1 MNRFIDMIRTIFV
14 SPEMLGLG
22 VPVAIWA
29 YWPEPAQFIATK
41 ISSDPKWGFGIVMVP
56 IALLAACY
64 NLSSNILAPS
74 GARKI
79 LLDWPDYW
87 MLKNRVVVALGLC
100 IFAFMIALIG
110 FYMVVADKSS
120 LGMSMIFSG
129 CLSAAASLATVAL
142 AWWRSR
148 EILGE

>member
-1 MNRFIDMIRTIFV
+1 
-14 SPEMLGLG
+14 
-22 VPVAIWA
+22 
-29 YWPEPAQFIATK
+29 
-41 ISSDPKWGFGIVMVP
+41 
-56 IALLAACY
+56 
-64 NLSSNILAPS
+64 
-74 GARKI
+74 
-79 LLDWPDYW
+79 
-87 MLKNRVVVALGLC
+87 MLKNRVVVALGFC

>member
-1 MNRFIDMIRTIFV
+1 MNRIVDMIRVVLV

-22 VPVAIWA
+22 FPLAIWS
-29 YWPEPAQFIATK
+29 YWPEPAQFIATQ
-41 ISSDPKWGFGIVMVP
+41 INGDFEWGFGIVMVP
-56 IALLAACY
+56 IVLLAACY
-64 NLSSNILAPS
+64 NLGSNILAPS

-87 MLKNRVVVALGLC
+87 MLKNRVVVALAFC
-100 IFAFMIALIG
+100 IFSFVVALIG
-110 FYMVVADKSS
+110 IFMVAETKSS
-120 LGMSMIFSG
+120 LGMSMVFSG
-129 CLSAAASLATVAL
+129 CLSAAAAIATVAL